1 MDDGPLSGLPDF
13 DFDPSEPS
21 AANPPPGRG
30 AQPRTDAAGPEPA
43 SGGEDLLDFEL
54 ELDDLAPGG
63 TPAEGELVNEI
74 RDFFTVLVKT
84 IRTAQL
90 YVHGNPLLNQFVAE
104 LESRLGRLWEQLPTV
119 VVSIFENDI
128 VWDERPVY
136 SGKSGGQENLA
147 FQLYRDG
154 IRRLEFEPG
163 VEKNELLRFIDVL
176 RLAKR
181 LKEDEDDLLTLLW
194 SSDFEH
200 IRYEY
205 VDVLGDDPPL
215 PRSGVEVEENAQLPA
230 LPELELQPE
239 LETPTLREDFEP
251 SLYFLDEAE
260 LAQMQQELQREWERT
275 VKRDV
280 MLAVLDQYEMGDAER
295 RLEILGILRQLLPRF
310 LADGEFG
317 SAAFIVSELQAIVKK
332 RADPDVSG
340 QVDEIVGELSQPL
353 VVDQLVRILEDGSID
368 MNSEDL
374 ATLLNALRP
383 EAIQVLI
390 QALPTLTRKEAL
402 GKLNE
407 TLERLA
413 ALSPGLVANLVRSDD
428 PRTAASAAGL
438 AARLRLSGTADALA
452 ELVKRQDPRVRL
464 AGVEGLV
471 ALQSTVGGGPLLEA
485 LEDESRDVRVAAAR
499 GLAELRYSP
508 GAVQLEKH
516 VTGSELQRRDLTE
529 QLAFF
534 EAYARAAG
542 TRGVKLLGR
551 MLNGRRALWRKYP
564 SRVRACAARALGLV
578 GGPEAQQALQAAGRD
593 RDPMVLSAVHAATRA
608 RASGGE

>member
-1 MDDGPLSGLPDF
+1 M
-13 DFDPSEPS
+13 
-21 AANPPPGRG
+21 
-30 AQPRTDAAGPEPA
+30 
-43 SGGEDLLDFEL
+43 
-54 ELDDLAPGG
+54 
-63 TPAEGELVNEI
+63 
-74 RDFFTVLVKT
+74 
-84 IRTAQL
+84 
-90 YVHGNPLLNQFVAE
+90 
-104 LESRLGRLWEQLPTV
+104 
-119 VVSIFENDI
+119 
-128 VWDERPVY
+128 
-136 SGKSGGQENLA
+136 
-147 FQLYRDG
+147 
-154 IRRLEFEPG
+154 
-163 VEKNELLRFIDVL
+163 
-176 RLAKR
+176 
-181 LKEDEDDLLTLLW
+181 
-194 SSDFEH
+194 
-200 IRYEY
+200 
-205 VDVLGDDPPL
+205 
-215 PRSGVEVEENAQLPA
+215 
-230 LPELELQPE
+230 
-239 LETPTLREDFEP
+239 REDFEP
-251 SLYFLDEAE
+251 SLYFLDEADVAH
-260 LAQMQQELQREWERT
+260 LQQELLREWDRA